1 MYCIIHFY
9 ELDVTNQN
17 NSNNN
22 YRVLMI
28 KIRNVSA
35 VTLRVAY
42 SPVLGAVMFM
52 YTCTFCYTVNQ
63 LNICYIVNGV
73 LLHFVKPVNVF
84 IFS

>member
-1 MYCIIHFY
+1 
-9 ELDVTNQN
+9 
-17 NSNNN
+17 
-22 YRVLMI
+22 MI

-42 SPVLGAVMFM
+42 SPVLGAVMYM
-52 YTCTFCYTVNQ
+52 YTCAFCYTVNQ